1 MPNLAA
7 TETSG
12 AASQRTRTLGFALFF
27 PIIACGIV
35 YIAIHR
41 SADLGPARESSV
53 LPFVLPIA
61 LSAALYRALHGLF

>member
-53 LPFVLPIA
+53 LPIA